1 MNFMRRATKPLTN
14 GKKSKTHLPAR
25 SQALLARI
33 RERRERIRRRVGV
46 LPNSAELIRQDRER

>member
-1 MNFMRRATKPLTN
+1 MRRAARPLTN
-14 GKKSKTHLPAR
+14 AKKSKTPLPAR

-33 RERRERIRRRVGV
+33 RERRERIRRRVGI